1 MNKNKKIIIIIS
13 CILFVI
19 VLLFLLFK
27 GINEDK
33 NIHKIKVHT
42 DKGTKRTL
50 EIPKTDPDFK
60 TFTYY
65 FEYDVAPEH
74 YEEYLIFKEN
84 GDAYKIFIHGG
95 HEPERSEGT
104 IYKVGK
110 HKFELDIDGRTY
122 KIKEVKN
129 GLIVSG
135 HYLMRTDGKIG
146 FEERLY
152 TRSNEK
158 QGE

>member
-50 EIPKTDPDFK
+50 EIPKTDTDFK

-104 IYKVGK
+104 IYNV
-110 HKFELDIDGRTY
+110 HL
-122 KIKEVKN
+122 
-129 GLIVSG
+129 L
-135 HYLMRTDGKIG
+135 
-146 FEERLY
+146 
-152 TRSNEK
+152 
-158 QGE
+158 